1 MNYSELFRIY
11 YIIISCVFLNV
22 KKKKI
27 ESIGFNWLLSP
38 VCNLQYLSRYQ
49 GQVKTLSKIRSR
61 LVRQWKYSRGC
72 TLHNWHERLSLQLCC
87 TVGVQSQEDGAIT
100 SLVPQCW
107 WWMSE
112 WVCSTNGMITTEKSR
127 STRSKRPSHNAILPA
142 KNSVCTEWQVQSQA
156 SPCGLCYGQSE
167 EMGQSPP
174 PFLRILPFSP
184 VTIIPS
190 IPHPPFFCHRHYVI
204 IAVDNVFK

>member
-1 MNYSELFRIY
+1 
-11 YIIISCVFLNV
+11 
-22 KKKKI
+22 
-27 ESIGFNWLLSP
+27 
-38 VCNLQYLSRYQ
+38 
-49 GQVKTLSKIRSR
+49 
-61 LVRQWKYSRGC
+61 VRQWKYSRGC

-112 WVCSTNGMITTEKSR
+112 WVCSTNGMITTDKSR

-174 PFLRILPFSP
+174 LPPNTSVFPCHYHSINSPPAILLSQ
-184 VTIIPS
+184 TLCNHS
-190 IPHPPFFCHRHYVI
+190 SWQRL
-204 IAVDNVFK
+204 